1 MQENPKEKAQLEE
14 LLTNLRIFMW
24 IGGDELILQVAQWLE
39 GHSASDKTAAG
50 GSSASSS
57 TAPMVPRPKGK
68 SKAHSGEQRKKDDDT
83 HALKKAVAM
92 FEW

>member
-1 MQENPKEKAQLEE
+1 MKAQLEE
-14 LLTNLRIFMW
+14 LLTNLRIFKW
-24 IGGDELILQVAQWLE
+24 IGGDELQLQVAELLE
-39 GHSASDKTAAG
+39 GHSASDKTAG

-68 SKAHSGEQRKKDDDT
+68 SKAQSGEQRKKDDDT